1 MQQQQKNEHEG
12 FNLPYKCIKAA
23 ILFFALKQKNK
34 KLQVKPKLT
43 YI

>member
-23 ILFFALKQKNK
+23 KLFFALKKKTKNFK
-34 KLQVKPKLT
+34 
-43 YI
+43 